1 MTAVANGDALS
12 VRVPFGGHVV
22 WPNTCCV
29 CTAEL
34 PEACLRLEA
43 YAVRWWLPDSWQRP
57 LAWFE
62 LPLCLRCR
70 GRRVIL
76 ALLRGLGVVL
86 VIAGLVFASSMTD
99 RRLRIPAW
107 ALEGTLAP
115 LVLWLWWRFPL
126 GPTIRVAEGAVV
138 MTFRSAEFAQGAK
151 VFDPPAIA
159 TVSPGPLADREQA
172 DFAYAELEDEGDAV
186 DQGWSDEGLAVPM
199 AAAAVA
205 SRANLPTGLTQRPA
219 RRRLAVAA
227 ALLATAALGLLSRRY
242 PLPGFLAEYTGDAA
256 YATAAFFLFAL
267 VWPRA
272 RTVTLLA
279 LAFGFAAA
287 VEASQL
293 LAWPW
298 LQDLRATRLGGLLL
312 GHGYQAADLI
322 AYAVGALLAGCADVT
337 FLRPSLPTPSEPDSL
352 PDRSSRPTSG
362 SGPAVHSETP
372 R

>member
-1 MTAVANGDALS
+1 MANGDARS

-22 WPNTCCV
+22 WPNACCV

-34 PEACLRLEA
+34 PEASLRLEA
-43 YAVRWWLPDSWQRP
+43 YAVRWWLPGSWQRP
-57 LAWFE
+57 VAWFE

-86 VIAGLVFASSMTD
+86 LIAGLVFASSMTG
-99 RRLRIPAW
+99 RGLRIPVW
-107 ALEGTLAP
+107 AFHGTLTP

-151 VFDPPAIA
+151 VFDRPTIA
-159 TVSPGPLADREQA
+159 TVSLGPLADRELE
-172 DFAYAELEDEGDAV
+172 DVVYAGLEDEGDAV
-186 DQGWSDEGLAVPM
+186 DQGWSDDGLGKPM
-199 AAAAVA
+199 AAAGVA
-205 SRANLPTGLTQRPA
+205 SRADLPTGLTQRPG

-227 ALLATAALGLLSRRY
+227 ALLTTAALGLLSRRY

-267 VWPRA
+267 LWPRA
-272 RTVTLLA
+272 RTTTLLGC
-279 LAFGFAAA
+279 AFGFAAA

-298 LQDLRATRLGGLLL
+298 LQELRATRLGGLLL
-312 GHGYQAADLI
+312 GHGYQTADLA

-337 FLRPSLPTPSEPDSL
+337 FLRPSLPRPSGPDSL

-362 SGPAVHSETP
+362 SGPAVHSENP